1 MNYLKRRT
9 EPRTELGTVGEIRF
23 IQKSFSAYTVLLRK
37 WKPRGFCFDLW
48 LRKRNIQR
56 IYWLVLCLFGN
67 VIPDSRFH
75 IPLQNWELLWFQI
88 GFSPSSIVSVG
99 IPVHLLMKC
108 DICLMCLLRIGIF
121 YPKGASVCAS
131 SLNMTASEGF
141 EVVNELELVDADSD
155 GVPYESPGYFDDFR
169 DYLSYRTPPALAIG
183 GVVGG
188 TTISHLIGSLQ
199 SKQ

>member
-1 MNYLKRRT
+1 M
-9 EPRTELGTVGEIRF
+9 
-23 IQKSFSAYTVLLRK
+23 
-37 WKPRGFCFDLW
+37 
-48 LRKRNIQR
+48 
-56 IYWLVLCLFGN
+56 
-67 VIPDSRFH
+67 
-75 IPLQNWELLWFQI
+75 
-88 GFSPSSIVSVG
+88 
-99 IPVHLLMKC
+99 HLLMNC
-108 DICLMCLLRIGIF
+108 DICLMCLLRTGIF

-131 SLNMTASEGF
+131 SFNMTASEGF